1 MPRVHIKYLSIVFCA
16 LIGVMIMAAQ
26 TPPVQA
32 EDVFLVEPADTS
44 QTTTKDQRISQRKTE
59 LKAQIS
65 EQSLKTLAQKCE
77 KVQKTIA
84 ALKTKDDKILTT
96 RHDFYTSSANKLNY
110 IVDNLKK
117 QGISSTAL
125 ENVGQPF
132 GVAVNKYL
140 ADAQAYKTAIEDLAA
155 MDCAKDTT
163 SFRATILSA
172 QQLRAGLA
180 SDVKKVNS
188 TFAQIKAAVDQI
200 KTKLPKM
207 DG

>member
-1 MPRVHIKYLSIVFCA
+1 MTV
-16 LIGVMIMAAQ
+16 Q

-65 EQSLKTLAQKCE
+65 EQSLKTLAQKCK

-84 ALKTKDDKILTT
+84 AIKTKDEKALII

-117 QGISSTAL
+117 QNISSTAL
-125 ENVGQPF
+125 EAAGQPF

-140 ADAQAYKTAIEDLAA
+140 SDARAYKAAIDDLAS
-155 MDCAKDTT
+155 MDCTKDTT
-163 SFRATILSA
+163 GFRATILSA
-172 QQLRAGLA
+172 QQLRAQLA
-180 SDVKKVNS
+180 SDVATIKN
-188 TFAQIKAAVDQI
+188 TFTQIKAAVEQA
-200 KTKLPKM
+200 KTKLPKA

>member
-1 MPRVHIKYLSIVFCA
+1 MKYLSIVFCA
-16 LIGVMIMAAQ
+16 LIGATIMTVEA
-26 TPPVQA
+26 PPVQA
-32 EDVFLVEPADTS
+32 EDIFLVEPADTS

-77 KVQKTIA
+77 KVQKVIA
-84 ALKTKDDKILTT
+84 ALKTKDDKTLTT

-117 QGISSTAL
+117 QNISSTAL
-125 ENVGQPF
+125 ESAGQPF

-140 ADAQAYKTAIEDLAA
+140 ADAQAYKTAMEDLTAI
-155 MDCAKDTT
+155 DCTKDTT
-163 SFRATILSA
+163 GFRATIISA

-188 TFAQIKAAVDQI
+188 TFTQIKDAVEQI
-200 KTKLPKM
+200 KTKLPKT
-207 DG
+207 GG